1 MSFFPILD
9 KAKKEACTNEL
20 GFLKILNQELEMK
33 QDMFQ
38 KVSILLEHFRD
49 THNDSKFKTAV
60 LGNYDFLKL
69 IYEERNV
76 YSKNNNYFENLAEEN
91 KTIYERACKEYK
103 KGKLNEAAA
112 NFKIIL
118 ENSIQYL
125 NTDNRDLPAAF
136 YNYGRR
142 LFQQN
147 RFLEALDILKTAY
160 DIYEAQWKC
169 KKDSA
174 LEMSMNKIK
183 SMISECQEK
192 I

>member
-1 MSFFPILD
+1 MYSFY
-9 KAKKEACTNEL
+9 K
-20 GFLKILNQELEMK
+20 
-33 QDMFQ
+33 
-38 KVSILLEHFRD
+38 R
-49 THNDSKFKTAV
+49 
-60 LGNYDFLKL
+60 
-69 IYEERNV
+69 IYEERDV
-76 YSKNNNYFENLAEEN
+76 YSKNKNYFKNLTEEN
-91 KTIYERACKEYK
+91 KKLYDRACKEYK
-103 KGKLNEAAA
+103 EGKLSKAAE

-125 NTDNRDLPAAF
+125 NTDNRELPTAF

-147 RFLEALDILKTAY
+147 RFLEALDILRTAY

-169 KKDSA
+169 KKDSG

-192 I
+192 M